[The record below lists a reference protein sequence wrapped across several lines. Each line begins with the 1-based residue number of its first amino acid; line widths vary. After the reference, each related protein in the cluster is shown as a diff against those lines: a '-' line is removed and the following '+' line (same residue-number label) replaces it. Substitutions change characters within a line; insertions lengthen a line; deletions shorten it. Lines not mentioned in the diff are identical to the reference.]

1 MSRRTGKQF
10 FAPTKLPL
18 KVGRAGRSFEDF
30 SGPFRI
36 FCPGKNALQ
45 ARSFRAPS
53 RHNMDRSRI
62 VVALAMAFAVL
73 ATLLSIA
80 GIASRSSD
88 SPFSASS
95 DSFFSGGR
103 SGIALI
109 EIDGVIQ
116 DGYSSTGGATGADL
130 IVERL
135 QQCRDNPGVRAV
147 LLSINSPGGTVGATK
162 KIYDA
167 VMELRRQ
174 KNVVASIS
182 DIAASGGY
190 YVASAADGIFAFEG
204 SIIGS
209 IGVIMLRPNIS
220 GFLNQYGIRVEAL
233 HAGRFK
239 DSSYPFRELTE
250 EERQMYNR
258 ILDDSYR
265 QFIRDVSLGRDVSE
279 STVNDWAEGRIF
291 SGSQAR
297 DLRMITGLGGREAA
311 IAWLKNEKLKTTD
324 ELEILRPEPNF
335 WEEILRGSPLGGGM
349 RETTAWTQVLHGPV
363 LYLYTGG
370 PGIAGDLIRELV
382 R

>member
-1 MSRRTGKQF
+1 
-10 FAPTKLPL
+10 
-18 KVGRAGRSFEDF
+18 
-30 SGPFRI
+30 
-36 FCPGKNALQ
+36 
-45 ARSFRAPS
+45 
-53 RHNMDRSRI
+53 MDRSRI

-116 DGYSSTGGATGADL
+116 DGYSSAGGATGADL

-239 DSSYPFRELTE
+239 DSSYPFRDLTE

-324 ELEILRPEPNF
+324 ELELLRPEPNF
-335 WEEILRGSPLGGGM
+335 WEEILRGSPLGGV
-349 RETTAWTQVLHGPV
+349 RESTAWTQVLHGPV